1 MNSPKIGQAG
11 PTARTL
17 RATIN
22 NLVNNSQGCG
32 LGGSVNIE
40 SGAFEFSSGS
50 SRYACESCARQQAFT
65 RECATCRRAPG
76 NNVSFL
82 AGRGDGVYSSV
93 IFYGQGGLDALATV
107 WVFDEHNAFSQS
119 TLPAIN
125 SGLKDINVLSDLLM
139 PGLVE
144 YLDLPGIVVGEIDSS
159 SPPLVA
165 SDVGMRIFDD
175 AMVVVPWSEG
185 HKYTVAVYFEP
196 VISSLG
202 LDIQLGA
209 DRDTLTGGFEES
221 LRPRVAIA
229 IDSTHASE
237 ILAIDKELAQR
248 HDWARQHDAWA
259 TMAVA
264 SNLAESNG
272 PAVAYNNGLLWL
284 RYLGNAGMPALDR
297 VSVLY
302 VVEALGWFV
311 QASAEGDDEATVQ
324 IQKLYARYGDTL
336 LDPNLLGLA
345 VTSRGFALTQ
355 EVEDFVRDVCAAA
368 S

>member
-1 MNSPKIGQAG
+1 MVQSISSLARSSSPLG
-11 PTARTL
+11 PPAMPVNRALANKPL
-17 RATIN
+17 RA
-22 NLVNNSQGCG
+22 
-32 LGGSVNIE
+32 SVPPVDGRLE
-40 SGAFEFSSGS
+40 TTFHFLREGVMVSTPPLFSMV
-50 SRYACESCARQQAFT
+50 
-65 RECATCRRAPG
+65 RE
-76 NNVSFL
+76 
-82 AGRGDGVYSSV
+82 
-93 IFYGQGGLDALATV
+93 GLDALATV

-311 QASAEGDDEATVQ
+311 QASAEGG
-324 IQKLYARYGDTL
+324 R
-336 LDPNLLGLA
+336 
-345 VTSRGFALTQ
+345 
-355 EVEDFVRDVCAAA
+355 
-368 S
+368 